1 MKRTSFAVVFAL
13 MLAACFA
20 LAGCGKPAVEIES
33 ESGAAEPSDD
43 TQSAVSQTESAAE
56 SGVSGAADTSSVQSG
71 TAAGTKGGAAGNTG
85 SIAKAPAK
93 TNGKAQNGAAD
104 DKAQT
109 AGRPANSAY
118 DHYAGPGDE
127 REIAKLI
134 IKYINEERAKEG
146 AIQAVELTGKTTE
159 FAQRHSATLLS
170 GFEHNVERDRALATE
185 MKFGEYVDLAK
196 DSLEWNNPDIPP
208 EVLENARNSKPYYSP
223 PGQNGIACVPQPL
236 PDILP
241 VPLEDIARDAVD
253 AFLLSPGH
261 WSYIGAKHG
270 SGYENYKYIAVGV
283 TRASSD
289 MSDSWYVSVWVSDKD
304 IDALYG

>member
-1 MKRTSFAVVFAL
+1 MKRTSFAVVLAL
-13 MLAACFA
+13 MLAVCFA

-56 SGVSGAADTSSVQSG
+56 SGVSGAAGTSSVQSG
-71 TAAGTKGGAAGNTG
+71 TAAGTKGGGAAGNTG
-85 SIAKAPAK
+85 AIAKAPAK

-146 AIQAVELTGKTTE
+146 AIQAVECPGIMTTYSQKCAEKLAVVCYANGKL
-159 FAQRHSATLLS
+159 AHDPD
-170 GFEHNVERDRALATE
+170 VEKEVATE
-185 MKFGEYVDLAK
+185 LKFGQYIDFASEYLTWDNVPEGVDWA
-196 DSLEWNNPDIPP
+196 NM
-208 EVLENARNSKPYYSP
+208 KPYYFPAIAESLTLIPFVSLFPESLEETAQDVVGSLHASP
-223 PGQNGIACVPQPL
+223 EHWAMCGAVKGTGCEDHKYISVGVAFYKDCWYVATHTS
-236 PDILP
+236 DI
-241 VPLEDIARDAVD
+241 DRDAHPT
-253 AFLLSPGH
+253 LP
-261 WSYIGAKHG
+261 
-270 SGYENYKYIAVGV
+270 
-283 TRASSD
+283 
-289 MSDSWYVSVWVSDKD
+289 
-304 IDALYG
+304 